1 MSQQQSTMASLPLIY
16 GYTAVFE
23 AIDKTTGATVSGV
36 TITDPSIYGIDLSG
50 TPDGTGPAVLPS
62 LFVPLDVQPG

>member
-23 AIDKTTGATVSGV
+23 AIDADSGAAVTGV
-36 TITDPSIYGIDLSG
+36 TIIDPSVYGIDLSG
-50 TPDGTGPAVLPS
+50 TAGDDQLSGPFML
-62 LFVPLDVQPG
+62 VPGPNT

>member
-23 AIDKTTGATVSGV
+23 AIDKDTGDPVTGV

-50 TPDGTGPAVLPS
+50 TAGTDQPVGPFMLVPGPS
-62 LFVPLDVQPG
+62 S